1 MRPSAARLLADCCSP
16 PSQLSSLFQ
25 LYSPWCADRRNLK
38 TWLHRIREDF
48 MTKQLET
55 SVAIEQETSGTV
67 PRKPAPRSNGKRLLW
82 FLLIPA
88 LLPCSAFVTAYARR
102 ATNHSIAATPKPL
115 SLKNVNF
122 IHSQL

>member
-38 TWLHRIREDF
+38 TWLQRIRQDF

-55 SVAIEQETSGTV
+55 SVAIEQGTSVTV
-67 PRKPAPRSNGKRLLW
+67 PQKPAPRSNGKRLLW
-82 FLLIPA
+82 FLVIPS
-88 LLPCSAFVTAYARR
+88 LLACSPLVTAYPRPPLNQR
-102 ATNHSIAATPKPL
+102 LSPTTTPL
-115 SLKNVNF
+115 SLQNLN
-122 IHSQL
+122 L